1 MYAVSEN
8 AMELIDILLKKKGID
23 VNKKDSQGKN
33 VVHYVVNPLPYG
45 SYENVALLEMLHKR
59 STYHKILKYI
69 IGDDIND
76 HCRGRIGRQGQLRQG
91 SLVLLFAPRLQEALQ
106 CFAKSRR

>member
-8 AMELIDILLKKKGID
+8 AMELIDMLLKKKGID

-45 SYENVALLEMLHKR
+45 SYENVALLELLHKR
-59 STYHKILKYI
+59 ST
-69 IGDDIND
+69 
-76 HCRGRIGRQGQLRQG
+76 
-91 SLVLLFAPRLQEALQ
+91 
-106 CFAKSRR
+106 FAKFSSINLLI